1 MSILNTLHEMTRRL
15 ACARKRRKVI
25 ADLNSLRD
33 WQLQDIGL
41 DRGAIPDAAAGILSR
56 QGCGG
61 SRDPGAF
68 WKPKWNEVK

>member
-1 MSILNTLHEMTRRL
+1 MNILNALHEMIRRL
-15 ACARKRRKVI
+15 GCARKRREVI

-41 DRGAIPDAAAGILSR
+41 ARGTIPDAAAGILSR

-61 SRDPGAF
+61 SRDPGGNLET
-68 WKPKWNEVK
+68 KVE